1 MDKELATPVRANEL
15 LHSLAIEE
23 ACRDG
28 YRCYEMG
35 QSRPESPL
43 AAFKEK
49 FGATMQPGHT
59 LRTERLPL
67 HAVGRMSRSAVKRM
81 IGFRDI

>member
-15 LHSLAIEE
+15 LHSLAIEQ

-35 QSRPESPL
+35 QSRPDSPL

-49 FGATMQPGHT
+49 LGAAMRPGHT
-59 LRTERLPL
+59 LRAERIPL
-67 HAVGRMSRSAVKRM
+67 QAIDRISRNTAKRM
-81 IGFRDI
+81 IGFRDV